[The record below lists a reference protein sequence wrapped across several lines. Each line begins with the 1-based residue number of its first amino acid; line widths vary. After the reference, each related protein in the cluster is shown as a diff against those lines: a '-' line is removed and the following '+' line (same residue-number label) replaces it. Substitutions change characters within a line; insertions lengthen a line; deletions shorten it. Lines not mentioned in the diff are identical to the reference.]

1 MPPGPRPSSAAVR
14 DAREAQRRQRAG
26 LVERQQLRVLVEAG
40 GQAHLGGSPPFLM
53 SSDRT
58 PLIIGGDS
66 AGHGCILYALVSRG
80 STILA
85 KESLGSRRKAVGGNF
100 ATVA

>member
-1 MPPGPRPSSAAVR
+1 MLGPTCNNKILNNNPVGVI
-14 DAREAQRRQRAG
+14 EYPT
-26 LVERQQLRVLVEAG
+26 
-40 GQAHLGGSPPFLM
+40 HLGGSPPFLM

-85 KESLGSRRKAVGGNF
+85 EESLGSRRKAVGGNF